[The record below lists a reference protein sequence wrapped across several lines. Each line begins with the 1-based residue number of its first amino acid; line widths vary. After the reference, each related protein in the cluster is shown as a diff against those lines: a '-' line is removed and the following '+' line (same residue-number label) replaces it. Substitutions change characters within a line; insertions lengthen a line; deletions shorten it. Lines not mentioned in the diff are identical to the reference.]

1 MQPRF
6 CYKAATQL
14 SVVEVGMAGSGEGV
28 SEERVAKPH
37 MVWTHQGGQCCK
49 DLGIVSV
56 VLHLISSLPKSSR
69 AVQ

>member
-37 MVWTHQGGQCCK
+37 MVWTHQGGQCC
-49 DLGIVSV
+49 
-56 VLHLISSLPKSSR
+56 
-69 AVQ
+69 